1 MADEFIL
8 RPTLRHGASTPS
20 GEALK
25 NYELGYVEDGT
36 LYIRDGNGK
45 YILLNPKIDLSS
57 YLTSEKAKQTYLPL
71 SGGTIKGDLTINGS
85 LTGYSTDNSLPSP
98 FIINGS
104 TGIKLYTGLSA
115 LQIGRYI
122 NKDILGTIS
131 LIEDNHFS
139 LDKLTVNDL
148 IINNPTMGINMSY
161 PLISMNANSD
171 GCHTIYYSSIYS
183 TSYDAY
189 KAFTHSVSKNG
200 WASSSGNK
208 GQLAWLCIDL
218 GENNLT
224 KVNIIEIWNR
234 THESGAFGP
243 TQIDLYGGSIA
254 PTNGSGAIV
263 AGIPA
268 SYSKI
273 STFTRSDGATNGL
286 KSKHYIGATEAY
298 RYILFAFTNWD
309 NYANSF
315 CAVGQIR
322 INGKTLLV

>member
-8 RPTLRHGASTPS
+8 RPTLRHGASVPS
-20 GEALK
+20 GEVLK
-25 NYELGYVEDGT
+25 NYELGYVENGA
-36 LYIRDGNGK
+36 LYIRDGKGK

-85 LTGYSTDNSLPSP
+85 LTG
-98 FIINGS
+98 
-104 TGIKLYTGLSA
+104 
-115 LQIGRYI
+115 
-122 NKDILGTIS
+122 
-131 LIEDNHFS
+131 NHFS

-171 GCHTIYYSSIYS
+171 GCHTIYYSSVYS

-189 KAFTHSVSKNG
+189 KAFTYSISKNG
-200 WASSSGNK
+200 WASSTKNK
-208 GQLAWLCIDL
+208 GQPAWLCIDL

-224 KVNIIEIWNR
+224 KVNIVEIWNR

-243 TQIDLYGGSIA
+243 TTVNLYGGNVP
-254 PTNGSGAIV
+254 PTSGSVTSV
-263 AGIPA
+263 AGIPI

-273 STFTRSDGATNGL
+273 STFTRSDGVTGGL

-298 RYILFAFTNWD
+298 RYILFAFTNWND
-309 NYANSF
+309 YANSF